1 MNGDHS
7 QRRSDIIDDYR
18 YRTFRLAGSSQSS
31 QNNIL
36 IAGSENPTRY
46 VFSDLPLAR
55 KRASN

>member
-18 YRTFRLAGSSQSS
+18 YRTFRLASSSQSS

-36 IAGSENPTRY
+36 MASSENPTRY
-46 VFSDLPLAR
+46 VFSDFTSGLEKSR
-55 KRASN
+55 